1 MTGAMKGV
9 IGCSLVAFVSGMLY
23 LTPEAE
29 NATPT
34 TVEEVMVTEG
44 VTVVVMQEIPVQ
56 FRYFDSERELAEF
69 LEQDDTDSVIRFVSQ
84 ADFSYDCDDYAR
96 ALRRRALEQ
105 GFLMSLQLVS
115 DGEIFG
121 VKVSDFAGP
130 HMGNLSMIG
139 NDIYYIEPS
148 TDEFCLVTA
157 VD

>member
-9 IGCSLVAFVSGMLY
+9 IGCFLVAFISGVLY
-23 LTPEAE
+23 LAPETEHTTPMI
-29 NATPT
+29 
-34 TVEEVMVTEG
+34 VEEVIVSEG
-44 VTVVVMQEIPVQ
+44 VTVVVMKETPVQ

-69 LEQDDTDSVIRFVSQ
+69 LEQDDTDSVIRFVSE

-105 GFLMSLQLVS
+105 GFLMSLQLVT

-121 VKVSDFAGP
+121 VKVSDFARP
-130 HMGNLSMIG
+130 HMGNLTMIG

-157 VD
+157 ID